1 MEIKKYM
8 KENFNLKNIF
18 SRFKGLFSIGISDI
32 LGGVI
37 SSALW
42 LYFATILD
50 VDAYGE
56 IFYIFAI
63 GNMATSISLLGSRHT
78 LMVYVPKN
86 IRFESSIFLLVLIL
100 GSIVSLASFVIYL
113 DYTLSFYILGG
124 VIFGL
129 SGAEILAKK
138 LYTNYF
144 KFLIVQKSLMVA
156 LSILLYYLI
165 GINGVILGVGL
176 SFLPYLLI
184 VIKEFKITKIDFSLL
199 KPRLGFMMNSYGQNL
214 LSTSSK
220 QIDLLMIAPLLGFT
234 LLGNYQLGIQFIGM
248 FQLIPLIVMKFTLPL
263 DASGNPNSN
272 LKISTVLVSIG
283 FTISIILF
291 TPTIIPIFFEK
302 FIYAIDII
310 QILSLS
316 LIPVSLN
323 TAYAS
328 KFLGNE
334 QYKIITTATILLIL
348 IHILGIIILGQI
360 YGIIGIALSYV
371 LSMSSQTIFYFIMD
385 KRKTILKF

>member
-1 MEIKKYM
+1 M

-32 LGGVI
+32 LGAAI

-42 LYFATILD
+42 LYFAAILD
-50 VDAYGE
+50 VEAYGE

-78 LMVYVPKN
+78 LMVFVPKN
-86 IRFESSIFLLVLIL
+86 IKFESSIFLLVLIF
-100 GSIVSLASFVIYL
+100 GSIVTLITFIFYS
-113 DYTLSFYILGG
+113 DYALSFYILGA

-129 SGAEILAKK
+129 SGAEILARK

-144 KFLIVQKSLMVA
+144 KFLIIQKSLMVA
-156 LSILLYYLI
+156 LSLILYYFI
-165 GINGVILGVGL
+165 GINGIILGVGL
-176 SFLPYLLI
+176 SFLPYLVI
-184 VIKEFKITKIDFSLL
+184 VIREFQITKIDFSLL
-199 KPRLGFMMNSYGQNL
+199 KPRLGFMMNSYGVNI

-220 QIDLLMIAPLLGFT
+220 QIDLLIIAPLLGFT
-234 LLGNYQLGIQFIGM
+234 LLGNYQLGIQFIGI
-248 FQLIPLIVMKFTLPL
+248 FQLIPLIVMKFTLPH
-263 DASGNPNSN
+263 DASGNSNSN
-272 LKISTVLVSIG
+272 LKITTVLVSIG
-283 FTISIILF
+283 FTILIILF
-291 TPTIIPIFFEK
+291 TPIIIPIFFEK
-302 FIYAIDII
+302 FIYAIVLI

-323 TAYAS
+323 TAYIS

-334 QYKIITTATILLIL
+334 KYKIITIGTILLISV
-348 IHILGIIILGQI
+348 HISGIFILSEI
-360 YGIIGIALSYV
+360 YGIIGVALSYV